1 MCARQLCQA
10 SGSVWLK
17 ITADTTVFA
26 PRKRSAVI
34 IRGGLEARNKCPC
47 VIDYTLQANEINRAW
62 IDWVEITPE
71 GQTSPRATRALT
83 RWCSERRWRRST
95 LQFFLFSLAAS
106 RDALVL
112 SLPRPPPTISFGHR
126 WPWLRQQAAAS
137 RIWQA
142 LYLTISTKRKNPLA
156 RRKASS
162 TSAVKRPAVSGND
175 VGKTQNK
182 TKQKTPRQGCDENR
196 LISER

>member
-26 PRKRSAVI
+26 PRRRSGVI

-71 GQTSPRATRALT
+71 GQTSPRATAALT

-95 LQFFLFSLAAS
+95 LQFFFIFFGCEQRRSRPLSSSPTAHHLIWASLT
-106 RDALVL
+106 L
-112 SLPRPPPTISFGHR
+112 I
-126 WPWLRQQAAAS
+126 AAAGGSQQDLTSPILNNQHQEKKSS
-137 RIWQA
+137 RP
-142 LYLTISTKRKNPLA
+142 SK
-156 RRKASS
+156 
-162 TSAVKRPAVSGND
+162 
-175 VGKTQNK
+175 GKQHQCCEATG
-182 TKQKTPRQGCDENR
+182 R
-196 LISER
+196 

>member
-26 PRKRSAVI
+26 PRRRSGVI

-71 GQTSPRATRALT
+71 GQTSPRATAGLT

-156 RRKASS
+156 VERQAAPVLWSD
-162 TSAVKRPAVSGND
+162 RPLAGTMW
-175 VGKTQNK
+175 GKHK
-182 TKQKTPRQGCDENR
+182 TKQNKKHHDKDATRIGW
-196 LISER
+196 